1 MSNIAVDP
9 LKRIKT
15 LADALEQEGFGS
27 VAELITAFRAEKS
40 LLAELPSVFE
50 AALESILER
59 MESTALFAEESC
71 SFSHG
76 DMLAALSIWLEK
88 ARSYLEKQLGITN

>member
-9 LKRIKT
+9 LKRIKMLSDT
-15 LADALEQEGFGS
+15 LEQEGFGS
-27 VAELITAFRAEKS
+27 VTELITAFRSEKS

-71 SFSHG
+71 SFSQN
-76 DMLAALSIWLEK
+76 DMVDALADWLSHAQRL
-88 ARSYLEKQLGITN
+88 